1 MLSKIEGGA
10 EGEDDVNLNEVV
22 AGFLNALFSL
32 DIVDP
37 ASFSRA
43 TESPSE
49 VNMARRSIYFTT
61 KNAYRDM
68 YYKMIDRSNTFY
80 LDTARILDRQKV
92 VIWVLIIIEI
102 FICLGAVIIVF
113 PSSFKI
119 DQIHRNMI
127 KFILLFR
134 DEVFDDV
141 VIRCKRFI
149 RFYCDHDTVGKN

>member
-1 MLSKIEGGA
+1 MYKIEGGYEGVEDLNLDEIVA
-10 EGEDDVNLNEVV
+10 E
-22 AGFLNALFSL
+22 FLSALFSL
-32 DIVDP
+32 GIMEP

-43 TESPSE
+43 TESLSE

-61 KNAYRDM
+61 KNAYNDM

-80 LDTARILDRQKV
+80 LDTVQILDRQTV
-92 VIWVLIIIEI
+92 VIWVVIIIEI
-102 FICLGAVIIVF
+102 LICLGSVIIVF

-127 KFILLFR
+127 KFILLLR

-149 RFYCDHDTVGKN
+149 RFYCDHDTVGKI